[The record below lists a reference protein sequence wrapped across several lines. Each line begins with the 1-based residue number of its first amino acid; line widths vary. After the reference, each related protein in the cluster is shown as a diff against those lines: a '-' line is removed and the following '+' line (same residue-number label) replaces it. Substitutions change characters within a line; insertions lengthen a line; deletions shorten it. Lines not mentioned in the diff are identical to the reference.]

1 MDNSP
6 IVLFVYNRPTHTR
19 LCIEALSLNAEAINS
34 DLFIYSDYPA
44 NPNDIVLVKQVR
56 EYIKAVKGF
65 RSVTV
70 VNRDKNLGL
79 AGSIISGVTD
89 VLKSHEC
96 GIVLEDDLVVSKYFL
111 KFMNSALFFY
121 KDDSRVGS
129 IHGYVYPVSDHLPE
143 TFFLRGADCWGWATW
158 PRAWKMMCLDGRLLL
173 EELVSR
179 NLEGAFDLGGAYP
192 YTKMLRNQI
201 KGRNNSWAIRWHASL
216 YLRGMLTLYPGK
228 SLVQNIG
235 HDGSGVHS
243 AVSND
248 LQVCLTDVSP
258 SVGGIEVLENQVA
271 LAAMANF
278 LTKTHSGVLAII
290 KRSFSKIYTYF
301 QSYVNIITNGST

>member
-6 IVLFVYNRPTHTR
+6 IVLFVYNRPIHTS

-34 DLFIYSDYPA
+34 DLFIYSDFPA
-44 NPNDIVLVKQVR
+44 TSNDIVLVKQVR
-56 EYIKAVKGF
+56 DYIKNIKGF
-65 RSVTV
+65 RTVTI
-70 VNRDKNLGL
+70 VNREKNLGL
-79 AGSIISGVTD
+79 AGSIVSGVTD
-89 VLKSHEC
+89 VLDGHEYV
-96 GIVLEDDLVVSKYFL
+96 IVLEDDLVVSEYFL
-111 KFMNSALFFY
+111 KFMNDALFCY

-179 NLEGAFDLGGAYP
+179 NLVGAFDLGGAYP

-216 YLRGMLTLYPGK
+216 YLKGMLTLYPGK

-243 AVSND
+243 AVSNA
-248 LQVCLTDVSP
+248 LQVCLSDVSP

-271 LAAMANF
+271 LTAIANF

-290 KRSFSKIYTYF
+290 KRSFNKIYTCF
-301 QSYVNIITNGST
+301 QSYVNIILNRST

>member
-1 MDNSP
+1 MINSP
-6 IVLFVYNRPTHTR
+6 IVLFVYNRPIHTR
-19 LCIEALSLNAEAINS
+19 LCIEALALNVEAINS

-44 NPNDIVLVKQVR
+44 NPNDIILVNQVR
-56 EYIKAVKGF
+56 DYINAVKGF
-65 RSVTV
+65 RTVTV

-79 AGSIISGVTD
+79 AASIVSGVTE
-89 VLKSHEC
+89 VLDGHEC
-96 GIVLEDDLVVSKYFL
+96 VIVLEDDLVVSECFL
-111 KFMNSALFFY
+111 RFMNDALFCY
-121 KDDSRVGS
+121 KDDPRVGS

-158 PRAWKMMCLDGRLLL
+158 PRAWKMMRLDGRLLL
-173 EELVSR
+173 GELVSR

-201 KGRNNSWAIRWHASL
+201 KGKNNSWAIRWHASL

-248 LQVCLTDVSP
+248 LQVCLSHVSP
-258 SVGGIEVLENQVA
+258 TVGGIEVLENQVA
-271 LAAMANF
+271 LNSVANF
-278 LTKTHSGVLAII
+278 LTKTHSGILAII
-290 KRSFSKIYTYF
+290 KRSLSKIHASF
-301 QSYVNIITNGST
+301 QSYLKIIMNGSI